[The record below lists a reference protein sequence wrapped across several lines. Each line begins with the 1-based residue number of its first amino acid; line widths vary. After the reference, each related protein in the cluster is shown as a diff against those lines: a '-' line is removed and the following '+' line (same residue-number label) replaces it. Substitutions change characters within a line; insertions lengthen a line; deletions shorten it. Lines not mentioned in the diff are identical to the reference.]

1 MQATLNYN
9 SNWMN
14 VCGVLMTRALFR
26 MALIKSMRAFV
37 SQLNFNDQALEQF
50 EKFSHI
56 IEIIENNES
65 AKQQGREKF
74 KQYRRLGVEART
86 FKL

>member
-1 MQATLNYN
+1 
-9 SNWMN
+9 
-14 VCGVLMTRALFR
+14 
-26 MALIKSMRAFV
+26 
-37 SQLNFNDQALEQF
+37 
-50 EKFSHI
+50 SHI